1 MHNLYFCSVI
11 FFLFTSGIISSVSA
25 QNYDLLHI
33 EPSSM
38 VESGFIYLNSD
49 NPNDSDQVYMLHQ
62 ISNHFAENIIIKVSK
77 FTAKIEFSD
86 QLLKEVECGRYNV
99 SPSELLTISY
109 DTIIIDE
116 HANYTLLPVQI
127 EYQDPVQNQNKN
139 YVTPVY
145 TMDISDENDSFIQNI
160 SNNFS
165 CDNIE
170 VIDDMNARENFDE
183 SGFRIGS
190 TDNQSGMNGGGQQ
203 GGQQMSQSDIQTT
216 QEMMQN
222 FMNGVPMNDE
232 RPNIMNQNT
241 EQIRDEINKMKE
253 RNDRIIQELEQTEEF
268 QSLHDELST
277 QGLTQQPPRI
287 DINSDNNA
295 EITIP
300 YENDYQES
308 SIEADYENGEISNVR
323 ISSSEEIIEFD
334 PFWIIIPV
342 AVVISTI
349 AAFWIKKSKKEK
361 PNKVSTV
368 QVIDS
373 TSNRIETVN
382 FIDSTKQMLTQS
394 KNLYEQKKIKDAYET
409 FGQAIRYYYSNKL
422 ELKTEMTTK
431 EILQQLRKQ
440 NIQEFQSIQDCLMLC
455 GMIEF
460 AKHRAGDTEFF
471 DAVEKF
477 SKIVSN

>member
-1 MHNLYFCSVI
+1 
-11 FFLFTSGIISSVSA
+11 
-25 QNYDLLHI
+25 
-33 EPSSM
+33 
-38 VESGFIYLNSD
+38 
-49 NPNDSDQVYMLHQ
+49 
-62 ISNHFAENIIIKVSK
+62 
-77 FTAKIEFSD
+77 
-86 QLLKEVECGRYNV
+86 
-99 SPSELLTISY
+99 
-109 DTIIIDE
+109 
-116 HANYTLLPVQI
+116 
-127 EYQDPVQNQNKN
+127 
-139 YVTPVY
+139 
-145 TMDISDENDSFIQNI
+145 
-160 SNNFS
+160 
-165 CDNIE
+165 
-170 VIDDMNARENFDE
+170 
-183 SGFRIGS
+183 
-190 TDNQSGMNGGGQQ
+190 
-203 GGQQMSQSDIQTT
+203 MSQSDIQTT

-382 FIDSTKQMLTQS
+382 FIDSTKQMLTKS